1 MMPEKNTDSWLLLGM
16 LIVAILSSL
25 GNALAEEECLT
36 HTSWKHLILQTFIG
50 GISGMIFGFFAC
62 WLIDNQWASFAIS
75 GSGAI
80 LGIKGVRT
88 ISLLLIK
95 KIEKNVKK

>member
-1 MMPEKNTDSWLLLGM
+1 MPEKNPDNWLLTGM
-16 LIVAILSSL
+16 FIVALLSSL

-36 HTSWKHLILQTFIG
+36 HTSWKHLLLQTFIG

-62 WLIDNQWASFAIS
+62 WLLNNQWASFAIS

-88 ISLLLIK
+88 LAVILMK
-95 KIEKNVKK
+95 KIEKNIK

>member
-1 MMPEKNTDSWLLLGM
+1 MPEKNTDNWLLIGM
-16 LIVAILSSL
+16 FMVATLASL
-25 GNALAEEECLT
+25 GNALAEEEGLT
-36 HTSWKHLILQTFIG
+36 HTSWKHLIIQTFIG

-62 WLIDNQWASFAIS
+62 WMFNNQWASFAIS

-88 ISLLLIK
+88 ISVLLMK
-95 KIEKNVKK
+95 KIEKKIEK

>member
-1 MMPEKNTDSWLLLGM
+1 MPEKNTDSWILIGM
-16 LIVAILSSL
+16 FIVAVLSSL

-36 HTSWKHLILQTFIG
+36 HTSWKHLAIQTFIG
-50 GISGMIFGFFAC
+50 GISGLIFGFFAL

-88 ISLLLIK
+88 ISLLLMK
-95 KIEKNVKK
+95 KIENTIKK